1 MSSSK
6 LDTSGAFNPVKIQLS
21 ETQLS
26 IPTADIR
33 VRKSGIE
40 FLSVKPVP
48 IWTEMTVDLYSP
60 ETSRKVH
67 CTGVVVGCTGNRHT
81 GFLVSIIFMNL
92 SRQSQHCLEELDRA
106 QSV

>member
-6 LDTSGAFNPVKIQLS
+6 LDTSGAFDPVKIQLS

-26 IPTADIR
+26 IPTTDIR

-48 IWTEMTVDLYSP
+48 IWTEMTVDLCSP
-60 ETSRKVH
+60 ETSRTVH
-67 CTGVVVGCTGNRHT
+67 CTGVVVECTGNRHT
-81 GFLVSIIFMNL
+81 GYLVSIVFMNL
-92 SRQSQHCLEELDRA
+92 SRQSQQRLAELDRT